1 MEGSIEMWSSN
12 KHGVNSAFSYGFAPD
27 LGYTNRIIE
36 TQEAKTTR
44 EAPPSFLK
52 EEPRKEPA
60 QQPTL
65 DGGKRIPEA

>member
-1 MEGSIEMWSSN
+1 MVLPQTWAAVTE
-12 KHGVNSAFSYGFAPD
+12 F
-27 LGYTNRIIE
+27 IE

-44 EAPPSFLK
+44 EAPPSSLK

-65 DGGKRIPEA
+65 DGGKRIPGG

>member
-27 LGYTNRIIE
+27 LGYSNRITE
-36 TQEAKTTR
+36 TQEAKTIIET
-44 EAPPSFLK
+44 PPSFLK
-52 EEPRKEPA
+52 EPRKEPA

-65 DGGKRIPEA
+65 DGGKRIPEG